1 MTPAPPPPN
10 DDELPPPPSDMA
22 EESNHY
28 PGIKIKKSGTFATL
42 RRAVTIFEKDLRTM
56 AKHGLISSVVL
67 LIFLALIFYI
77 ASYTMTFA
85 LTFEFGEGEDGM
97 SIPGATEFEDPVA
110 DAGAD
115 RTIHAG
121 QTIPLDASGST
132 DNAEIV
138 YYIWN
143 FRDCDRQIE
152 RYGETVEYTFMAVG
166 TYDIN
171 LVVVDSSWNMNESEV
186 TITVVSTGTDTE
198 SPVANPAMVMD
209 TVAGSTVS
217 FDGLN
222 SSDNIG
228 VVNYTWTFYDYRDIA
243 LYGATPGYQFQNAG
257 SYWISLTV
265 RDASGNTGQNGFNIN
280 VMQIGDEDY
289 NQPEARI
296 SADELISVGDT
307 VTLDA
312 TESWD
317 DRGIVAYTWYV
328 KQNET
333 TMVYTGETA
342 IFTADHWGPYDVT
355 LVVRDAAGNAM
366 STNTMIIALP
376 LGIDV
381 DAIPWTATPFGQDVS
396 FNLLTF
402 AYGAAILA
410 SVIYIGGLF
419 AKGFAHEIQK
429 GTLKILFFGPISV
442 TTMIFS
448 KILYPI
454 VVGPI
459 FIFPLVL
466 ISLSPFDQSAND
478 ILMITLV
485 SYILAVLTMVSAAYG
500 SCLIYFGAKRMVLK
514 PTVVSRMFMYLS
526 LMGTMTVFEWL
537 SFLFDQWFKTSYWG
551 DLYLSHGPTI
561 AIFSPFHQG
570 GVLLSNMMTGSE
582 KVPDWGMFIIPVLL
596 IVLGVL
602 ASRKL
607 YPDLFTRE

>member
-1 MTPAPPPPN
+1 
-10 DDELPPPPSDMA
+10 
-22 EESNHY
+22 
-28 PGIKIKKSGTFATL
+28 
-42 RRAVTIFEKDLRTM
+42 
-56 AKHGLISSVVL
+56 L

-85 LTFEFGEGEDGM
+85 LTFEFDEGGEGM
-97 SIPGATEFEDPVA
+97 SIPGATENVPPVA
-110 DAGAD
+110 DAGTYGTMDAGD
-115 RTIHAG
+115 TI
-121 QTIPLDASGST
+121 TLDASGST

-143 FRDCDRQIE
+143 FRDSERDIE
-152 RYGETVEYTFMAVG
+152 LYGETAQYTFMAAG
-166 TYDIN
+166 TYNIN
-171 LVVVDSSWNMNESEV
+171 LVVVDSSWNMDEDE
-186 TITVVSTGTDTE
+186 TIITVMSTGIDTE
-198 SPVANPAMVMD
+198 MPTSSPSFISDIN
-209 TVAGSTVS
+209 AGSIVS
-217 FDGLN
+217 FDG
-222 SSDNIG
+222 SGSFDDVG
-228 VVNYTWTFYDYRDIA
+228 VINYTWTFYDYRDVA
-243 LYGATPGYQFQNAG
+243 LYGVSPEYRFQNAG
-257 SYWISLTV
+257 SYWVSLTV
-265 RDASGNTGQNGFNIN
+265 RDASGNIGQNGFNVN
-280 VMQIGDEDY
+280 VMQNGDDY
-289 NQPEARI
+289 SQPEARI
-296 SADELISVGDT
+296 STDELVSQGDT

-328 KQNET
+328 KQNAT
-333 TMVYTGETA
+333 IMVYTGETA

-355 LVVRDAAGNAM
+355 LVVRDDAGNAM
-366 STNTMIIALP
+366 GTDTMIIALP

-402 AYGAAILA
+402 AYGAALLA
-410 SVIYIGGLF
+410 SVIYTGGLF

-459 FIFPLVL
+459 FIFPLAL

-526 LMGTMTVFEWL
+526 LIGTMTVFEWL

>member
-1 MTPAPPPPN
+1 MTTVPPPPS
-10 DDELPPPPSDMA
+10 DDELPPPPADMA
-22 EESNHY
+22 EETNHY
-28 PGIKIKKSGTFATL
+28 PGIKIKKSGVFATL

-56 AKHGLISSVVL
+56 AKHGLISSVIL
-67 LIFLALIFYI
+67 LIFLGLIFYI
-77 ASYTMTFA
+77 ASYSMSFA
-85 LTFEFGEGEDGM
+85 LTFDFNEGGDGGM
-97 SIPGATEFEDPVA
+97 SIPGATENVPPVA
-110 DAGAD
+110 DAGTYG
-115 RTIHAG
+115 TIDAG
-121 QTIPLDASGST
+121 DTITLDASGST

-143 FRDCDRQIE
+143 FGDSERSIE
-152 RYGETVEYTFMAVG
+152 LYGEAVEYTFMAAG
-166 TYDIN
+166 TYNIN
-171 LVVVDSSWNMNESEV
+171 LVVVDSSWNMDEDET
-186 TITVVSTGTDTE
+186 TITVMSTGTDAEMPTS
-198 SPVANPAMVMD
+198 SPSFIADIN
-209 TVAGSTVS
+209 AGSIVS
-217 FDGLN
+217 FDG
-222 SSDNIG
+222 SGSYDNVG
-228 VVNYTWTFYDYRDIA
+228 VVNYTWTFFDYRDVV
-243 LYGATPGYQFQNAG
+243 LYGVSPEYRFQNAG
-257 SYWISLTV
+257 NYWVTLTV
-265 RDASGNTGQNGFNIN
+265 RDAAGNTGQNGFNIN
-280 VMQIGDEDY
+280 VMRDGDDSS
-289 NQPEARI
+289 QPEARI
-296 SADELISVGDT
+296 STDELVSQGDT

-317 DRGIVAYTWYV
+317 DQGIVAYTWYV

-333 TMVYTGETA
+333 TMVYAGETA

-402 AYGAAILA
+402 AYGAALLA

-485 SYILAVLTMVSAAYG
+485 SYILAVITMVSAAYG

-514 PTVVSRMFMYLS
+514 PTVISRMFMYFS

-551 DLYLSHGPTI
+551 DLYLSNGSTI
-561 AIFSPFHQG
+561 ATFSPFHQG
-570 GVLLSNMMTGSE
+570 GVILSNMIIGSE
-582 KVPDWGMFIIPVLL
+582 SVPDWGVFIIPALL
-596 IVLGVL
+596 IVFGVL

>member
-1 MTPAPPPPN
+1 
-10 DDELPPPPSDMA
+10 MA
-22 EESNHY
+22 EETNHY

-97 SIPGATEFEDPVA
+97 SIPGATENIPPIA
-110 DAGAD
+110 DAGAYGTRD
-115 RTIHAG
+115 AG
-121 QTIPLDASGST
+121 ETVALDASGST

-138 YYIWN
+138 YYIWS
-143 FRDCDRQIE
+143 FRDSERDIE
-152 RYGETVEYTFMAVG
+152 LYGEIVQYTFMAAG
-166 TYDIN
+166 TYNIN
-171 LVVVDSSWNMNESEV
+171 LVVVDSSWNMDEDET
-186 TITVVSTGTDTE
+186 TITVMSTGTDNE
-198 SPVANPAMVMD
+198 SPISNPASVSD
-209 TVAGSTVS
+209 INAGSVAS
-217 FDGLN
+217 FDG
-222 SSDNIG
+222 SGSYDDVG
-228 VVNYTWTFYDYRDIA
+228 VINYTWTFYDYRDIA
-243 LYGATPGYQFQNAG
+243 LYGVSPEYRFQNAG
-257 SYWISLTV
+257 SYWVSLTV
-265 RDASGNTGQNGFNIN
+265 RDASGNIGQNGFNVN
-280 VMQIGDEDY
+280 VAQTGFEDY

-296 SADELISVGDT
+296 STDELINQGDT

-317 DRGIVAYTWYV
+317 DREIVAYTWYV
-328 KQNET
+328 KQNAT

-355 LVVRDAAGNAM
+355 LVVRDAAGNAG
-366 STNTMIIALP
+366 SEETMIIALP

-402 AYGAAILA
+402 AYGAALLA

-514 PTVVSRMFMYLS
+514 PTVVSRMFMYFS

-551 DLYLSHGPTI
+551 DLYLSHGSTI

-582 KVPDWGMFIIPVLL
+582 KVPDWGVFIIPVLL